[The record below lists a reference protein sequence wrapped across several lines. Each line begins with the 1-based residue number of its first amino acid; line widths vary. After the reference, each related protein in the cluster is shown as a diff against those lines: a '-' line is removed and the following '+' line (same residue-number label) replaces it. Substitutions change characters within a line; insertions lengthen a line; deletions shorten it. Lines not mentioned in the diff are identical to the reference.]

1 MADAADPGAAGPDE
15 RLLAEA
21 DALYALAPGD
31 FTPARDARAK
41 ELKREEPELAA
52 AVKALRRPS
61 VAAWLVDQLVRHD
74 PDRVDE
80 LLQVGA
86 ALREAQDALSADDL
100 RAFTKQRRQLT
111 ATVTTRARA
120 LGRQL
125 GTKVSESVAEQVE
138 ATLTAAML
146 DAGAG
151 EAVRTGLLVTA
162 LRPAGVDPV
171 DVDAALAVPGATGHV
186 AVPVDGSAD
195 TADAAGADG
204 PALRVVPDD
213 PGADDRRRQEAEEA
227 LAAAEEALG
236 IAQAELEEIEEEVED
251 LEARSLQAEAR
262 VEELR
267 TRLAEAETR
276 QARVEDQ
283 LADAEESRDEQREA
297 VDAARAERDE
307 ARRHLSRWT

>member
-1 MADAADPGAAGPDE
+1 MADAAGPDE
-15 RLLAEA
+15 ALIVEA
-21 DALYALAPGD
+21 DALYALAPGE

-41 ELKREEPELAA
+41 ELKREDAGLAA

-61 VAAWLVDQLVRHD
+61 VAAWLVDQLVRHE
-74 PDRVDE
+74 PARVEE

-86 ALREAQDALSADDL
+86 ALREAQVALSADDL

-125 GTKVSESVAEQVE
+125 GTKVSEAVAEQVE

-151 EAVRTGLLVTA
+151 EAVRTGLLVAA

-171 DVDAALAVPGATGHV
+171 DVDAALAVPGASGHV
-186 AVPVDGSAD
+186 AVPVDGEPAR
-195 TADAAGADG
+195 DAA

-213 PGADDRRRQEAEEA
+213 DGADDRRRQEAEEA

-236 IAQAELEEIEEEVED
+236 VAEAELEEVEEEVED

-307 ARRHLSRWT
+307 ARRRLDRWT

>member
-1 MADAADPGAAGPDE
+1 MADASDVDG
-15 RLLAEA
+15 LVAEA
-21 DALYALAPGD
+21 DALYALVPGD

-41 ELKREEPELAA
+41 ELKPDDPDLAA

-61 VAAWLVDQLVRHD
+61 VAAWLVNQLVRRD
-74 PDRVDE
+74 PARVDE

-111 ATVTTRARA
+111 AAVTTRARA
-120 LGRQL
+120 LGREL

-138 ATLTAAML
+138 ATLTTAML

-151 EAVRTGLLVTA
+151 EAVRTGLLVAA
-162 LRPAGVDPV
+162 LRPAGVDAV
-171 DVDAALAVPGATGHV
+171 DVDAALAVPGASGWV
-186 AVPVDGSAD
+186 AAPVDP
-195 TADAAGADG
+195 DATVDAEEGTSG

-213 PGADDRRRQEAEEA
+213 PDADARRREEAQEA

-236 IAQAELEEIEEEVED
+236 VAEAELEEIDEEVED
-251 LEARSLQAEAR
+251 LEARALQAESR
-262 VEELR
+262 IEELR

-297 VDAARAERDE
+297 VAAARTERDE
-307 ARRHLSRWT
+307 ARRHLQRWS

>member
-1 MADAADPGAAGPDE
+1 MADAAGPDE
-15 RLLAEA
+15 ALLVEA
-21 DALYALAPGD
+21 DALYALAPGE

-41 ELKREEPELAA
+41 ELKREDAGLAA

-61 VAAWLVDQLVRHD
+61 VAAWLVDQLVRHE
-74 PDRVDE
+74 PARVEE

-125 GTKVSESVAEQVE
+125 GTKVSEAVAEQVE

-151 EAVRTGLLVTA
+151 EAVRTGLLVSA

-171 DVDAALAVPGATGHV
+171 DVDAALAVPGASGHV
-186 AVPVDGSAD
+186 AVPVDGEPAR
-195 TADAAGADG
+195 DAAPA

-213 PGADDRRRQEAEEA
+213 DGADDRRRQEAEEA

-236 IAQAELEEIEEEVED
+236 VAEAELEEVEEEVED

-307 ARRHLSRWT
+307 ARRRLDRWT